1 MATNSFIRVPPDST
15 GKRLYTLE
23 HTVDAT
29 AVQGQAVHNADPHNP
44 EQMQHVDVRGA
55 ASVRFTEGQP
65 TLGGFGGLKI
75 TDQRATG
82 VYDNTLGGYDELFTI
97 ETATGGASTQD
108 SPSSSVV
115 LSVNGSLGSTV
126 TRTTN
131 RYHYYL
137 PGAANLAF
145 MTLACGDTGKAGN
158 TRRWG
163 LFDDN
168 DGVFFELAGTT
179 LNVVIRSS
187 VTGVVTENRIP
198 QSSWNNDK
206 VDGTGLSGI
215 TLDITKVQ
223 VWWIDYQWLGAGRV
237 RFGIVEPNG
246 ARLLLHDVQNA
257 NGNTLPYMRT
267 GTLPF
272 RSQNFNTGATGSSSE
287 LREICVGIYSEGN
300 IDDYTYWRF
309 ADGTKSNSITGDDIF
324 ISATR
329 LVTTVGGQHNS
340 IQLYPDTISVY
351 TDQPIALSLWWGGT
365 VTGGS
370 WGVVANGY
378 DVIEQN
384 TTATYSTTNA
394 LLFKTIYIGPGS
406 TNIDLENF
414 FETNDEGILLNADGT
429 QEAFILTAS
438 KLGATNATIK
448 STVTFKGLW

>member
-29 AVQGQAVHNADPHNP
+29 SVQGQAFHLADSHNP
-44 EQMQHVDVRGA
+44 EQIQHVDVRGS

-75 TDQRATG
+75 TDQRITG
-82 VYDNTLGGYDELFTI
+82 VYDHTLGGYDELFTI
-97 ETATGGASTQD
+97 DTAVGGASTHD
-108 SPSSSVV
+108 ASSSSAI
-115 LSVNGSLGSTV
+115 LSVNGTSGSSV

-131 RYHYYL
+131 RYHYYM
-137 PGAANLAF
+137 PGCANLVF
-145 MTLACGDTGKAGN
+145 MTLACGDTGKVGN

-168 DGVFFELAGTT
+168 DGVFFELSGTT
-179 LNVVIRSS
+179 INVVVRSS
-187 VTGVVTENRIP
+187 ATGSIVENRIP

-206 VDGTGLSGI
+206 VDGTGLSQL

-237 RFGIVEPNG
+237 RFGIIEPSG
-246 ARLLLHDVQNA
+246 ARLLLHDVQHA
-257 NGNTLPYMRT
+257 NGGTLPYMRT

-272 RSQNFNTGATGSSSE
+272 RSQNVNTGATGSSSE
-287 LREICVGIYSEGN
+287 LREICVGIFSEGN
-300 IDDYTYWRF
+300 IDDYTFWRF
-309 ADGTKSNSITGDDIF
+309 ADGTKSNSINGTDIF

-329 LVTTVGGQHNS
+329 LVTTVSGQHNS
-340 IQLYPDTISVY
+340 IQLYPDTLSVY
-351 TDQPIALSLWWGGT
+351 TDQPVAISLWWDGT

-370 WGVVANGY
+370 WGVVPNGY

-394 LLFKTIYIGPGS
+394 LLFKTIYIGSGS
-406 TNIDLENF
+406 TNIDLSEF
-414 FETNDEGILLNADGT
+414 FETNDEGLLINADGS
-429 QEAFILTAS
+429 QPFFVLTAT
-438 KLGATNATIK
+438 KLASDATIK
-448 STVTFKGLW
+448 STMTFKGLW